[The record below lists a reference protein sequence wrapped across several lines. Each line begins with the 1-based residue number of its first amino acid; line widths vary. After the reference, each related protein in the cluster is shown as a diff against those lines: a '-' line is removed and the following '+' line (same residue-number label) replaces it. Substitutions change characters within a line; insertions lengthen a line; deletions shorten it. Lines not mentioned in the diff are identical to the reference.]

1 MSLRR
6 DSAKTPPHD
15 GFARP
20 GGHQSKRSSASEV
33 HGPLSLGFS
42 SPLDDVLGGPFVAN
56 GLAGR
61 WLLPSL
67 IRKAVGSDNDLRNS
81 LGSFL
86 FDSSVMGTSTVGSA
100 GRGSSAIIEW
110 LRNNVAFPVGTGR
123 GIFCV
128 ICRCEDGGGIV
139 PVSNSMPAEEARGPY
154 TAECDGI

>member
-1 MSLRR
+1 
-6 DSAKTPPHD
+6 
-15 GFARP
+15 
-20 GGHQSKRSSASEV
+20 V
-33 HGPLSLGFS
+33 FS
-42 SPLDDVLGGPFVAN
+42 SSLDDVLGGPFVAN

-86 FDSSVMGTSTVGSA
+86 FAATAGTGAIDGSAKGTSTVGSA

-123 GIFCV
+123 VMFCV